1 MDLKEISKPIQKD
14 LEEFNDYFK
23 NLLKTDVALLT
34 LVLKYLTSKKGKQI
48 RPILVFLSAGLCGK
62 VNQRSFVGAAMI
74 ELLHTATLVHDDV
87 VDQATVRRGIASINS
102 EWNNKIAVLVGD
114 FLLSLGL
121 QTSVKN
127 DEFRFLKITSQAVQL
142 MSESELMAIDKSK
155 KFSITEENYF
165 KIINGKTAS
174 LISSCCE
181 IGAFSSS
188 NSEKDS
194 ENLRDFG
201 TYLGLA
207 FQIRDDLLDYVSK
220 SSLIGKP
227 VGNDIKEKK
236 ITLPLIY
243 ALSNAD
249 NSKQKEI
256 IKLIKSDKIK
266 KDEIN
271 YIMDFVKKMG
281 GVKYSQDKAKEYC
294 GQAKNFIMDYPESE
308 YKTSLINL
316 TDFVIDRIS

>member
-1 MDLKEISKPIQKD
+1 MDLKEISKPITKD
-14 LEEFNDYFK
+14 LNEFDNYFK
-23 NLLKTDVALLT
+23 LLLKTDVALLT

-48 RPILVFLSAGLCGK
+48 RPILVFLGAGLCGNI
-62 VNQRSFVGAAMI
+62 NQRSYVGAAMI

-87 VDQATVRRGIASINS
+87 VDQAKVRRGIASINS
-102 EWNNKIAVLVGD
+102 QWNNKIAVLVGD

-127 DEFRFLKITSQAVQL
+127 DEHRFLEITANAVQL
-142 MSESELMAIDKSK
+142 MSESELMAIDKARK
-155 KFSITEENYF
+155 ISITEDNYY

-188 NSEKDS
+188 NNEKDS
-194 ENLRDFG
+194 ENLRNFG
-201 TYLGLA
+201 TNLGLA

-236 ITLPLIY
+236 LTLPLIY
-243 ALSNAD
+243 ALNKT
-249 NSKQKEI
+249 NKSKQNEI
-256 IKLIKSDKIK
+256 VKLIKSRKIEK
-266 KDEIN
+266 NEIN
-271 YIMDFVKKMG
+271 YIIDFVKEEG
-281 GVKYSQDKAKEYC
+281 GVNYAQDKAREFCNK
-294 GQAKNFIMDYPESE
+294 AKSYINDYPESD
-308 YKTSLINL
+308 YKNSLFNL

>member
-14 LEEFNDYFK
+14 LEEFNVYFK

-188 NSEKDS
+188 DNEKDS

-243 ALSNAD
+243 ALSKAD

-271 YIMDFVKKMG
+271 YIMDFVKEMG
-281 GVKYSQDKAKEYC
+281 GVKYSQDKAKEFC
-294 GQAKNFIMDYPESE
+294 NHAKNFIKDYPESE
-308 YKTSLINL
+308 YKTSLFNL
-316 TDFVIDRIS
+316 TNFVIDRIS